1 MAIKPGDRV
10 PDATFTRMTDAGPTP
25 AMEAEVFSSKRIVLV
40 DDGVVKELNVLNP
53 GEHKVSDAEFTVCQL

>member
-1 MAIKPGDRV
+1 
-10 PDATFTRMTDAGPTP
+10 MTDAGPTP
-25 AMEAEVFSSKRIVLV
+25 VMGAEVFSSKRIVLV